1 MKKLYQSG
9 GQRYGET
16 TREILD
22 YLVLAGAIT
31 IAATSPYFL
40 VSLARAILKNKKYF
54 KKKLE
59 DYKIARALNRL
70 KKNRLIILRELENDR
85 LVVELTEKGKRLV
98 REIKVD
104 ELSIEKPGTW
114 DKKWRVVI
122 FDIPDETKRRARDA
136 LRDKLKNLGFYQLQ
150 KSVWA
155 FPYPCEKEVQF
166 LCELFEITPFVN
178 LIVAESIYNDVWLR
192 KHFQLLS
199 F

>member
-70 KKNRLIILRELENDR
+70 KKNRLIILRELENNR

-150 KSVWA
+150 KSVLA

>member
-54 KKKLE
+54 NKKLE